1 MAPVLSVV
9 MPVYN
14 EAATITQVVESVLSQ
29 PLVCELIAIDDAST
43 DATPAL
49 LSELL
54 NVNSR
59 LTVRRHNVNRGKGAA
74 VRTGISLATAPIVII
89 QDADLEYDPE
99 DYGKLIRP
107 IIDGPAEVVF
117 GSRVVDS
124 DVRDWRYFW
133 QFVGNR
139 CLTSLSNIF
148 TNQDLSDME
157 TGFKA
162 FRRELIQKLTM
173 KEDRFGFEPEF
184 TAKLARLGVPV
195 CEVAISYR
203 SRSYAEG
210 KKVTWRDGLSALRCI
225 LQYNLLEPEP

>member
-1 MAPVLSVV
+1 
-9 MPVYN
+9 
-14 EAATITQVVESVLSQ
+14 
-29 PLVCELIAIDDAST
+29 
-43 DATPAL
+43 
-49 LSELL
+49 
-54 NVNSR
+54 
-59 LTVRRHNVNRGKGAA
+59 
-74 VRTGISLATAPIVII
+74 LATAPIVII

-107 IIDGPAEVVF
+107 IIDGAAEVVF